1 MSRLLISAAAAASVV
16 LLLVRRSPS
25 SIQTVNRLFTERFD
39 QLFIR
44 HCPTVP
50 LPYLRA
56 LTKHESDF
64 NPLDAEGPAHG
75 LLQVV
80 EVVREGYNRR
90 FGTTF
95 TRAQL
100 LDPSINVQIACE
112 LIARIA
118 RVLPANH
125 PQAIPAPSWTD
136 PRFVGLV
143 TFAWNAGF
151 SEASGMGFVLGIMER
166 RGIKPQDIHIDSV
179 LLAAREIPDPQARFL
194 KLSIRAEF
202 SKRVVRD
209 YFAQISQV

>member
-1 MSRLLISAAAAASVV
+1 MSRLLISAATAAAI
-16 LLLVRRSPS
+16 LFLGRRGG
-25 SIQTVNRLFTERFD
+25 SIRTVNRLFTERFD
-39 QLFIR
+39 RFFRR

-50 LPYLRA
+50 LPYLRSLA
-56 LTKHESDF
+56 KHESDF
-64 NPLDAEGPAHG
+64 DPLDAEGPAHG

-90 FGTTF
+90 FGTAF

-100 LDPSINVQIACE
+100 LDPNVNVQIACE

-118 RVLPANH
+118 AVLPANH

-151 SEASGMGFVLGIMER
+151 SEASGMGLVLGKMER
-166 RGIKPQDIHIDSV
+166 AGIRPQDIHIDSV